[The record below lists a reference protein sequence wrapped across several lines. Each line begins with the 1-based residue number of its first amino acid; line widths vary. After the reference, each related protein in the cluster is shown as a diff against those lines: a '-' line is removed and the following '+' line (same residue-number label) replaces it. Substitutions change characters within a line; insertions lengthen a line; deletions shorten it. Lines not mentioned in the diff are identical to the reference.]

1 MTPQERDLLT
11 NLVTR
16 LRQAP
21 QQQRDSEAASMID
34 DLVRERPDVPYALAQ
49 TVIIQDYSLH
59 QAQARIAELE
69 QQLQPQQ
76 GHQEGG
82 FLSAIFGSSKPQ
94 GAPPPRPQAQPY
106 QQPSYA
112 QPAAGPWGQAPTQG
126 PAQQV
131 FAQPGSQP
139 SFLRSAATTAAGVA
153 GGALLFEGIESLFG
167 GGRGGF
173 GGYGGAGY
181 GGFMP
186 QPGITETVVNN
197 YYDDP
202 SHGTQSADFQQ
213 TDFGANQGDGG
224 LTDASY
230 DDPGSDF
237 DDGGGFDGG
246 DSSGSDV

>member
-1 MTPQERDLLT
+1 VL
-11 NLVTR
+11 
-16 LRQAP
+16 
-21 QQQRDSEAASMID
+21 
-34 DLVRERPDVPYALAQ
+34 
-49 TVIIQDYSLH
+49 IQDYSLH
-59 QAQARIAELE
+59 QAHARIAELE
-69 QQLQPQQ
+69 QQLQGQQ

-94 GAPPPRPQAQPY
+94 AAPPPRPQPQPTY
-106 QQPSYA
+106 QQPGYA
-112 QPAAGPWGQAPTQG
+112 QPAPGPWGQVA

-131 FAQPGSQP
+131 FAQPGAQP
-139 SFLRSAATTAAGVA
+139 SFLRSAATTAAGIA

-202 SHGTQSADFQQ
+202 SRNVQSTDFQQ
-213 TDFGANQGDGG
+213 QADYGGGRDDSG

-230 DDPGSDF
+230 DDSGSGF
-237 DDGGGFDGG
+237 DDGGGFDSG
-246 DSSGSDV
+246 DFGGSDV